1 MLNKTSKTTRN
12 GGLLTTLTLNNAFVT
27 LDGNQT
33 ESLRLIREG
42 TSLLRE
48 MVENGMDEERA
59 GRVRDYVNRCNSAKS
74 EMHNRRRP
82 FTTALTLF
90 QKKFVAEE
98 NAIDPA
104 QTDSPAAEARRC
116 ILAWQQAQIDAAAE
130 TERRLLKN
138 RETYERKL
146 SARHDLSDE
155 QREKALER
163 ADLRLLNGQ
172 KSLRTDCVQTEQMPV
187 ITSTDGYLEVFKYWW
202 NEIGKGL
209 PVSELERHFRPM
221 LSYACK
227 QARKGILITG
237 NGITYKNVP
246 KS

>member
-1 MLNKTSKTTRN
+1 MLNKTTRN
-12 GGLLTTLTLNNAFVT
+12 GSLFTPLTLNNAFVT
-27 LDGNQT
+27 LDANQT

-42 TSLLRE
+42 RSVLSET
-48 MVENGMDEERA
+48 VENGMDEEGAERLQ
-59 GRVRDYVNRCNSAKS
+59 DYVNRCNSAKS

-104 QTDSPAAEARRC
+104 QTDTPAAEARRR
-116 ILAWQQAQIDAAAE
+116 ILAWQQARIDAAAE
-130 TERRLLKN
+130 RERRLLKN
-138 RETYERKL
+138 RDTYERKL

-163 ADLRLLNGQ
+163 ADVRLLDGQ
-172 KSLRTDCVQTEQMPV
+172 KSVRADYVRTERTPV
-187 ITSTDGYLEVFKYWW
+187 MTGTDGYLEVFKYWW
-202 NEIGKGL
+202 DEIGKGL
-209 PVSELERHFRPM
+209 PASELERHLRPM
-221 LSYACK
+221 LSYARK

-237 NGITYKNVP
+237 NGIAYTNIP